1 MDLTTVAASSAA
13 PPAVAAAPPLR
24 YFGWWFP
31 VFFACWLA
39 AYLWLAPEPVA
50 LAGRYWP
57 LVVVGFCGAV
67 LGNATAVGGGLVFVP
82 VMIFAY
88 RLDPV
93 ASLQLALVSQA
104 FGMTSGAVGW
114 LRRGAVPLGL
124 LPVAIPAML
133 AGATFSTLVV
143 RPNPTLVK
151 GLFGPVSILVGL
163 LVLYLLD
170 HHGEGAAAVPRRAL
184 LPLAGVALAG
194 GVLTG
199 WVAIGEGEV
208 VAAFLMLAYGLAAE
222 RGIGL
227 GTVLL
232 SANSI
237 YLAIL
242 HATLVGGVPWEM
254 AAFTILGCTFG
265 GRLGP
270 FLAQRVSPRRL
281 RVTFAVIAIADG
293 SLFVWQAIRDA
304 RWW

>member
-1 MDLTTVAASSAA
+1 MEPAATTTDRR
-13 PPAVAAAPPLR
+13 LR
-24 YFGWWFP
+24 YFGWWIPIF
-31 VFFACWLA
+31 VAAWLA
-39 AYLWLAPEPVA
+39 AYLTLAPEPLA
-50 LAGRYWP
+50 LAGRNWP
-57 LVVVGFCGAV
+57 LILVGFCGAL

-82 VMIFAY
+82 VMILFY

-114 LRRGAVPLGL
+114 LRRGAVPLRL
-124 LPVAIPAML
+124 LPVALPAML
-133 AGATFSTLVV
+133 LGATFSTLVI
-143 RPNPTLVK
+143 RPNPLLIK

-170 HHGEGAAAVPRRAL
+170 PRGEERRDLPTSAL
-184 LPLAGVALAG
+184 APLAVVALAG

-199 WVAIGEGEV
+199 WVAIGEGEL
-208 VAAFLMLAYGLAAE
+208 VAAFLMLAYGLAAD

-237 YLAIL
+237 YLATL
-242 HATLVGGVPWEM
+242 HATVIGGVPWEL
-254 AAFTILGCTFG
+254 AAFTILGCGLG

-270 FLAQRVSPRRL
+270 FVAQWVSPRRL
-281 RVTFAVIAIADG
+281 KVVFALIAIADG
-293 SLFVWQAIRDA
+293 ALFLWQALRTL
-304 RWW
+304 